1 MTAKPK
7 ITYDPERLTALDA
20 KRRSA
25 QALQRAAND
34 EYQSL
39 RVKRSEARLN
49 ADRLHRLAHDG
60 NASGRAAAEAQAEE
74 AEAEVMKITKRM
86 GEIEA
91 EMSAHASAAGRANTL
106 FRQCLNFV
114 VAEGLAVPDAF
125 EGEAEQLRM
134 KGALYQ

>member
-1 MTAKPK
+1 MTAKTK
-7 ITYDPERLTALDA
+7 IEYDPSRLTALDA

-34 EYQSL
+34 QMHDL
-39 RVKRSEARLN
+39 RERKNDARRN

-60 NASGRAAAEAQAEE
+60 PASGRAAAEAQAGE
-74 AEAEVMKITKRM
+74 AEDEVMKITKRM

-106 FRQCLNFV
+106 FKNALEFA
-114 VAEGLAVPDAF
+114 VAEGLTVPDAF
-125 EGEAEQLRM
+125 EAEAEQVRL
-134 KGALYQ
+134 KGVI